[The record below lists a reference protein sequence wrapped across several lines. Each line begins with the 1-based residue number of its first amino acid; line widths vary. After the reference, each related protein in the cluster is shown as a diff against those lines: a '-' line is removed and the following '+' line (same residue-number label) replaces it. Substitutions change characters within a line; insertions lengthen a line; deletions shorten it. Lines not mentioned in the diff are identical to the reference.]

1 MPFSHLPDSSVIARA
16 PGKINLVLRVGPRRA
31 DGYHDLLTCFQAVD
45 IWETVA
51 LSPADEFSIAVSG
64 DVNLGEIPLDGNNL
78 AMKAVAAV
86 ARATG
91 RTDAVAILID
101 KKVPVGGGMGGGSAD
116 AAATLIAINELWRT
130 GLSQVE
136 LLTIAAELGSDV
148 PFLLE
153 GGTAIGRGRG
163 EILEPIK
170 SLAFGW
176 VIVPSMEHLATPGV
190 YGRLDE
196 LRADVDVVLPE
207 SLPDAFLDA
216 LYRGDPEALAPHLIN
231 DMAQASLDLEPELEA
246 TLEMGLTSGA
256 LAVMVSGSGPTC
268 AMLARDQ
275 NHAQAIQAACSDRER
290 YAVDTSSPARGA
302 HLVRR

>member
-116 AAATLIAINELWRT
+116 AAATLIAINELWHT

-170 SLAFGW
+170 SLPFSW

-246 TLEMGLTSGA
+246 TLEMGITSGA

-290 YAVDTSSPARGA
+290 YAVVTSSPARGA

>member
-16 PGKINLVLRVGPRRA
+16 PGKINLALRVGPRRA

-116 AAATLIAINELWRT
+116 AAATLIAINELWHT

-170 SLAFGW
+170 SLALSW

-196 LRADVDVVLPE
+196 LRVDVDVVLPE

-290 YAVDTSSPARGA
+290 YAVVTSSPARGA

>member
-116 AAATLIAINELWRT
+116 AAATLIAINELWHT

-170 SLAFGW
+170 SLALSW

-246 TLEMGLTSGA
+246 TLEMGITSGA

-290 YAVDTSSPARGA
+290 YAVVTSSPARGA

>member
-116 AAATLIAINELWRT
+116 AAATLIAINELWHT

-170 SLAFGW
+170 SLALSW

-246 TLEMGLTSGA
+246 TLEMGLHCGA

-290 YAVDTSSPARGA
+290 YAVVTSSPARGA

>member
-1 MPFSHLPDSSVIARA
+1 MPFRHLPESSVIARA

-45 IWETVA
+45 IWETIT
-51 LSPADEFSIAVSG
+51 LSPAEEFSIAVTG

-86 ARATG
+86 AQATG

-116 AAATLIAINELWRT
+116 AAATLLAINELWQT

-136 LLTIAAELGSDV
+136 LLDIAAELGSDV

-153 GGTAIGRGRG
+153 GGTALGRGRG

-170 SLAFGW
+170 SLAFSW

-231 DMAQASLDLEPELEA
+231 DMAQASLDLELELEA
-246 TLEMGLTSGA
+246 TLEKGLQCGA

-268 AMLARDQ
+268 AMLARDDA
-275 NHAQAIQAACSDRER
+275 HANAMQASLRDQGHHC
-290 YAVDTSSPARGA
+290 VVTSSPARGT

>member
-116 AAATLIAINELWRT
+116 AAATLIAINELWHT

-170 SLAFGW
+170 SLAFSW

-246 TLEMGLTSGA
+246 TLEKGLQCGA
-256 LAVMVSGSGPTC
+256 LAVMVSGSGPTS
-268 AMLARDQ
+268 AMLARDDA
-275 NHAQAIQAACSDRER
+275 HANAIQASLRDQGHHC
-290 YAVDTSSPARGA
+290 VITSSPARGA